1 MPLGPTQAM
10 PRTIAASAHEAA
22 VPPPIAGQYLPALA
36 LLHCLASFVTIQRFV
51 ILLLIGPSMEVATG
65 RVSSHHQRA
74 LPSVK
79 GNGPTKAVLAPLA
92 PILFAGS

>member
-1 MPLGPTQAM
+1 
-10 PRTIAASAHEAA
+10 
-22 VPPPIAGQYLPALA
+22 
-36 LLHCLASFVTIQRFV
+36 
-51 ILLLIGPSMEVATG
+51 MEVATG